1 MEQKILEQ
9 AVSNLRIHSEIE
21 ANFELNGDL
30 DGLLVL
36 NLKHS
41 PPKRYYIEIKKEIR
55 GHHIGHLLEL
65 KKKYRN
71 FLLVAQ
77 KLSPNLKERLREE
90 GIFYLEGNG
99 NIYILEDGLFVQI
112 DSNKPLD
119 LNEETGNRAFTKTG
133 LKLLLQFL
141 VEEDLINENQRSI
154 SKKTEISL
162 GAVSQTL
169 TGLLEAGFLI
179 KNKRTYLWMN
189 RKELLAKWISAYE
202 SLLKPSL
209 FKGRY
214 QFKKDWKNLELNQE
228 ESQWG
233 GEPAGDLLTGYLRPE
248 EFILFSNETKT
259 NLIRNYQLVPDSDG
273 EVFVYEKFWRGKPEK
288 WAPAVLVYADLLL
301 TGDQRCR
308 ETAEKIYDEYIGPNL

>member
-1 MEQKILEQ
+1 MELKVLEQ
-9 AVSNLRIHSEIE
+9 AVSNLKINSEIDAKLLSKE
-21 ANFELNGDL
+21 EL

-36 NLKHS
+36 NLKNS
-41 PPKRYYIEIKKEIR
+41 PPKRYHIEIKKEIR
-55 GHHIGHLLEL
+55 GHQLGRLLEL
-65 KKKYRN
+65 KKQYGN

-77 KLSPNLKERLREE
+77 KITFNLKEQLRKER
-90 GIFYLEGNG
+90 IFYLEANG
-99 NIYILEDGLFVQI
+99 NIFIQEDGFYLFI
-112 DSNKPLD
+112 DSNKPLE

-141 VEEDLINENQRSI
+141 VEEDLVNENQRSI
-154 SKKTEISL
+154 SKKTGISL

-169 TGLLEAGFLI
+169 KGLVEAGFLI
-179 KNKRTYLWMN
+179 RNKKTYLWMN
-189 RKELLAKWISAYE
+189 RKELLTKWISAYE

-214 QFKKDWKNLELNQE
+214 QLKKYWKDLELNPE
-228 ESQWG
+228 ESQWS

-248 EFILFSNETKT
+248 EFILYSNETQT
-259 NLIRNYQLVPDSDG
+259 NLIRNYQLVPNPDG
-273 EVFVYEKFWRGKPEK
+273 EVFIYEKFWRGRSKEV
-288 WAPAVLVYADLLL
+288 APTVLVYADLLL